1 MTLNDNRLINFVC
14 VRPLCRRGY
23 PQEERLNMTASGF
36 RKLALKMPEATEGS
50 HFGNADFRIEN
61 KIFAT
66 LAYEKKGFGVLMLAP
81 EQQQGMIADAP
92 EIFVPV
98 PNAWGKQGA
107 TMVKLSAVKPDI
119 LESALRTAW
128 LRRAPKRLLD
138 PKR

>member
-1 MTLNDNRLINFVC
+1 
-14 VRPLCRRGY
+14 
-23 PQEERLNMTASGF
+23 MTASGF